1 MEEKIISKLKN
12 DKLTI
17 DEYKIKQNNDEE
29 DLEIIKKFNKDL
41 EKIKDFDDKLIA
53 EVNEKLKN
61 LKNIFFQIILDI
73 LVN

>member
-61 LKNIFFQIILDI
+61 LKKYFFFR
-73 LVN
+73 

>member
-29 DLEIIKKFNKDL
+29 DLEIIKKLKRFRKNKR
-41 EKIKDFDDKLIA
+41 F
-53 EVNEKLKN
+53 
-61 LKNIFFQIILDI
+61 
-73 LVN
+73 